1 MAEAPPTLPREPAG
15 APSPRTL
22 VLLRHGRTSWNASGR
37 VQGQIDSEL
46 DETGLAQAEAVAPH
60 IAAYRP
66 VAVWTS
72 DLQRAAVT
80 ASYVA
85 REAGLELRT
94 DPRLREFGLGEREGI
109 THAEYSAAHPCEYAD
124 FVTGR
129 WSSVPG
135 AEGVEDVRSR
145 TTACLTEL
153 AASIA
158 PGEVAVGV
166 AHGAALR
173 VAVEGLVAG
182 TASEP
187 SAYAGMDNCGW
198 AVLRERH
205 APRDGEPSWRLV
217 AYNRTAPDPRFAQSR
232 TAG

>member
-1 MAEAPPTLPREPAG
+1 M
-15 APSPRTL
+15 
-22 VLLRHGRTSWNASGR
+22 LLRHGRTSWNASGR

-46 DETGLAQAEAVAPH
+46 DEVGLAQAAAVAPH
-60 IAAYRP
+60 VAAYRP
-66 VAVWTS
+66 AAVWSS

-85 REAGLELRT
+85 REAGVELRT

-109 THAEYSAAHPCEYAD
+109 THAEYRTAHAVEYDD

-135 AEGVEDVRSR
+135 AEGVEDVRLR
-145 TTACLTEL
+145 TTTCLTEL
-153 AASIA
+153 AASVA

-173 VAVEGLVAG
+173 VAVEGLAAG

-205 APRDGEPSWRLV
+205 APRDGEPRWRVV
-217 AYNRTAPDPRFAQSR
+217 AYNRTAPDPRFASAR
-232 TAG
+232 SAG